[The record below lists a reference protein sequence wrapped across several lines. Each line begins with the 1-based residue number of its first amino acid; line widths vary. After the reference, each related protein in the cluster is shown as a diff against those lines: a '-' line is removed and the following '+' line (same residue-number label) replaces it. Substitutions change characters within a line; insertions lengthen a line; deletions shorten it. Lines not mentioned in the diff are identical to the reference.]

1 MIKKLSLITVLCTV
15 AATTQATN
23 ITQKEYTK
31 QFNNYNACFI
41 LYDVNAHKTVAEYNR
56 NNRCNQRIPS
66 NSTFKIAISLI
77 AFDQGLISESTEF
90 KQTWSNNPNI
100 PNWNH
105 DQTTKTWM
113 AYSIVPISQQIT
125 TQVGIAKMQ
134 HYMAGFAYGNQ
145 DFSGDPG
152 KNNGITNAWLSS
164 SLKISAIEELA
175 FLKGMLNYELPV
187 SNNAIDQTKAIL
199 PSDQLKNGLT
209 YRGKTGSGWKN
220 RRADGKNTGHE
231 RDGWYVG
238 YVESGTNQY
247 IFVTNLTDKAKPAA
261 DKSLFGGED
270 AKKATVSLLNSY
282 FN

>member
-1 MIKKLSLITVLCTV
+1 MIKKLSLITGLCIV
-15 AATTQATN
+15 AASSQAAN
-23 ITQKEYTK
+23 LTQKEYAN

-41 LYDVNAHKTVAEYNR
+41 LYDLNAHKILTEYNP
-56 NNRCNQRIPS
+56 NNRCNQRIAS

-90 KQTWSNNPNI
+90 KQTWPNNPNI
-100 PNWNH
+100 PTWNH
-105 DQTTKTWM
+105 DQTVKSWM

-125 TQVGIAKMQ
+125 PKIGLAKMQ
-134 HYMAGFAYGNQ
+134 HYLAGFAYGNQ

-164 SLKISAIEELA
+164 SLKISALEELA
-175 FLKGMLNYELPV
+175 FLKAMLNYELPV
-187 SNNAIDQTKAIL
+187 SNNAIDHTKAIL
-199 PSDQLKNGLT
+199 ASDQLKNGLT

-220 RRADGKNTGHE
+220 RRADGKNAGHE

-238 YVESGTNQY
+238 YVESGNNQY
-247 IFVTNLTDKAKPAA
+247 IFVTNLTDKAKPAT

-270 AKKATVSLLNSY
+270 AKKATLSLLNSY